1 MPELELGK
9 LPGYRDTYKSEHL
22 ERALVDLAATVRDD
36 TDNNFLPAIGTPDF
50 RLGPAAQVRDILE
63 NTV

>member
-1 MPELELGK
+1 MSAHSTHEGEDLK
-9 LPGYRDTYKSEHL
+9 
-22 ERALVDLAATVRDD
+22 RALVDLAATVRDD